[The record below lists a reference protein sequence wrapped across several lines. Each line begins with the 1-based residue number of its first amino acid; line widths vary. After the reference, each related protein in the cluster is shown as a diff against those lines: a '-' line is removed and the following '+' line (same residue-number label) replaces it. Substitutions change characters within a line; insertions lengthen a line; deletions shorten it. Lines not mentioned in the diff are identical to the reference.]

1 MSFSFTF
8 AIVAG
13 IMLVVK
19 GGERMALITCPECG
33 KQISDKAA
41 SCPGCGYPLA
51 DEDLD
56 IVQENTNIV
65 EINGV
70 NVDIYDLYELYS
82 GNRVKIA
89 QAIQKMTGIG
99 TTESVE
105 MTKQYLKD
113 RGLRPMNWAD
123 EIFDTFGG
131 DTSAKRVEKKQ
142 EEKRHL
148 KQLKKEKIPFCP
160 KCHSTSIT
168 FSSKKLSIGR
178 ALVGGAVA
186 GRTGAVLG
194 GLSSGKGYAVCLNCG
209 KRWKV

>member
-1 MSFSFTF
+1 
-8 AIVAG
+8 
-13 IMLVVK
+13 
-19 GGERMALITCPECG
+19 MALITCPECG

-41 SCPGCGYPLA
+41 SCPGCGYPLL
-51 DEDLD
+51 DESLD
-56 IVQENTNIV
+56 VVQEKADLV

-70 NVDIYDLYELYS
+70 DVDIYHLYELYS
-82 GNRVKIA
+82 GNRAKIA
-89 QAIQKMTGIG
+89 QAIQKMAGIG
-99 TTESVE
+99 IKESVE
-105 MTKQYLKD
+105 ITKQYLKD
-113 RGLRPMNWAD
+113 KGLRPMNWAD
-123 EIFDTFGG
+123 EIYDTFGG

-168 FSSKKLSIGR
+168 FSTKKLSIGR
-178 ALVGGAVA
+178 ALVGNAVA
-186 GRTGAVLG
+186 GPAGAVLG